1 MKNLFK
7 RSLAVAL
14 ALVMCVSMLNLTAFA
29 DSYHPGQNASPCNC
43 SNARPDLG
51 GSWYWNPGYVQC
63 MNCKGYMPCPGHKD
77 GESSTNGEKV
87 NHDHSCDY
95 CHAFLGDG
103 YREVP
108 GEAIPATCT
117 SVGVKVF
124 QCSWPNCP
132 QGRRTETTPALGHNY
147 GEWTEDTP
155 ATCTTEGA
163 KHRSCLRDGC
173 FHVENGIISALGHA
187 YPDTWTKVT
196 AATCTTRGEEKRVCT
211 NDPTHVETRAIS
223 ALGHDMVTDA
233 AVDPNCVTSGTLA
246 GEHCSR
252 CDYTTGGGTVEALGH
267 DWGNWIPTSGNEG
280 ETHTRTCQ
288 REGCNGTGTNPGTQT
303 ASHNFSA
310 WDWEYTDW
318 VDDTDDVRIQHRTAT
333 GTRTCNDCGYEEEVT
348 VRHTDTDKKGLT
360 DNDLTRKK
368 GEKTFTVAYLVRN
381 GGTSTDPLDLTTIHL
396 LEDSAPANVEIK
408 PFDGYTFYSKDCDVI
423 TFEDFDD
430 DTVVHVYYTRN
441 SYNLTIKYVDAQD
454 NTLAPTH
461 TESLPFEDTYSVDS
475 PAIPGYQLADSAQS
489 TVSGT
494 MPAGDVTVKV
504 EYSAINYTLVVN
516 YVDAQDGN
524 TLDSADLGTKNIG
537 DGYSV
542 EDRSFTGYYQ
552 VENQTL
558 NGTVN
563 DALIATADENNRIVI
578 NVYYAELDTNI
589 VRWVNWNG
597 TVLETGSFYE
607 NEEAPE
613 ASAYSNAAPTRPSD
627 GTYNYSFSG
636 WSEPAVDADGNVTY
650 TAQFSATS
658 IPTPAPSQPVEIEEP
673 ETPLGPLPE
682 EPEEPVEVEEPE
694 TPLGPLPELPE
705 DPEVPVEVEEP
716 ETPLGP
722 LPELPEQ
729 PAEIEVEDPDVPLAA
744 VPQTGD
750 NTMLWVTTAVAS
762 EIGRAH
768 V

>member
-29 DSYHPGQNASPCNC
+29 ASGSSWCDICQKYQRPTQCGGFKCDVNGFADHIVPGSNCVDNDASGRHDHQCNYC
-43 SNARPDLG
+43 HREMGWAQEESRVEPTCTTP
-51 GSWYWNPGYVQC
+51 GSITYKCEY
-63 MNCKGYMPCPGHKD
+63 
-77 GESSTNGEKV
+77 GESCTI
-87 NHDHSCDY
+87 HSQ
-95 CHAFLGDG
+95 
-103 YREVP
+103 P
-108 GEAIPATCT
+108 QPIPA
-117 SVGVKVF
+117 
-124 QCSWPNCP
+124 
-132 QGRRTETTPALGHNY
+132 LDHNY
-147 GEWTEDTP
+147 GEWIPDTP
-155 ATCTTEGA
+155 ATCTTPGTN
-163 KHRSCLRDGC
+163 HRECLRANC
-173 FHVENGIISALGHA
+173 SHVENGIISPLDHA
-187 YPDTWTKVT
+187 YPDTWTEVT
-196 AATCTTRGEEKRVCT
+196 AATCTTSGEEKRVCA
-211 NDPTHVETRAIS
+211 NDPVHVETRPIS
-223 ALGHDMVTDA
+223 ALDHDMVDDP

-252 CDYTTGGGTVEALGH
+252 CDYTTGGGKVNALGH

-280 ETHTRTCQ
+280 VTHTRTCQ
-288 REGCNGTGTNPGTQT
+288 REGCNGTDTNPGTQT

-461 TESLPFEDTYSVDS
+461 TERLPFEDTYSVDS

-524 TLDSADLGTKNIG
+524 TLVSADLGTKKIG

-658 IPTPAPSQPVEIEEP
+658 IPTPPSQPVEIEEP

-682 EPEEPVEVEEPE
+682 LPEDPEDPVEVEEPE

-705 DPEVPVEVEEP
+705 EPEVPVEVEEP

-722 LPELPEQ
+722 LPELPG
-729 PAEIEVEDPDVPLAA
+729 EVEIDEPETPLAN

-762 EIGRAH
+762 GAGLIWLAVDGKKRREDAE
-768 V
+768 

>member
-348 VRHTDTDKKGLT
+348 VRHTDTDKKGLS
-360 DNDLTRKK
+360 DNDLTRQK

-408 PFDGYTFYSKDCDVI
+408 SFDGYTFYSKDCDVI

-441 SYNLTIKYVDAQD
+441 SYNLTINYVDAQG

-461 TESLPFEDTYSVDS
+461 TESLPFEGTYGVDS
-475 PAIPGYQLADSAQS
+475 PAIPGYQLADSAHS

-494 MPAGDVTVKV
+494 MPAAPVEVDVT
-504 EYSAINYTLVVN
+504 YSAINYTLVVN

-524 TLDSADLGTKNIG
+524 TLDSADLGTKKIG
-537 DGYSV
+537 DSYSI

-552 VENQTL
+552 VEGQTL
-558 NGTVN
+558 NDTVSE
-563 DALIATADENNRIVI
+563 ALIATADENNRIVI
-578 NVYYAELDTNI
+578 NVQYVKLDQRV

-627 GTYNYSFSG
+627 GTYNYAFSG

-658 IPTPAPSQPVEIEEP
+658 VPTPPAPSQPVEIEEP
-673 ETPLGPLPE
+673 EIPLGPLPE

-694 TPLGPLPELPE
+694 TPLGPLPELPG
-705 DPEVPVEVEEP
+705 EVEINEP
-716 ETPLGP
+716 ETPL
-722 LPELPEQ
+722 
-729 PAEIEVEDPDVPLAA
+729 AN

-750 NTMLWVTTAVAS
+750 NTALWLTTAVAS
-762 EIGRAH
+762 GAGLIWLAVDGKKRREDAE
-768 V
+768 